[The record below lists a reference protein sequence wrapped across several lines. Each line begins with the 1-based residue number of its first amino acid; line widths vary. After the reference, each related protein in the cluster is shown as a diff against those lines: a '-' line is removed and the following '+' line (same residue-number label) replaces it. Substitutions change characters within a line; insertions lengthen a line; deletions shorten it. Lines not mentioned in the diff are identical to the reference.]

1 MQSRLAELLSYLDL
15 ERSRVLRAAREL
27 PPEKWTVSPGDSR
40 WSVSDVCW
48 HLQRVESG
56 VAKLIRKRTSE
67 AGEHELAREDSETSL
82 LGALDGR
89 GVTSRAEAWKAPPQV
104 SPTETLDAESVQALL
119 EDSRR
124 MMRNAI
130 ADVDGIALGGI
141 RHPHPV
147 LGELDLYQ
155 WILFVGHHEARHREQ
170 IAETVEAV
178 KRQHAASQP
187 EETPR

>member
-1 MQSRLAELLSYLDL
+1 MHSRLAELLSYLDL
-15 ERSRVLRAAREL
+15 ERSRVLRAAAEL
-27 PPEKWTVSPGDSR
+27 PPEKWTVSPGEAR

-56 VAKLIRKRTSE
+56 VAKLIRKRTTE
-67 AGEHELAREDSETSL
+67 PRDHALPAEDNETSL

-104 SPTETLDAESVQALL
+104 SPTETLDAETVQALL

-124 MMRNAI
+124 MMRSAL
-130 ADVDGIALGGI
+130 ADVDGLAIGAI

-147 LGELDLYQ
+147 LGDLDLYQ
-155 WILFVGHHEARHREQ
+155 WILFVGHHEARHVGQ
-170 IAETVEAV
+170 ITETVEAV
-178 KRQHAASQP
+178 KRQHAPSHSG
-187 EETPR
+187 ETTR